1 MNYFKRLF
9 WYVFF
14 YREVCGNHFSRFL
27 CYLEMID
34 ITTVLA
40 AYRIFRHV
48 NPVRMCVFFDTVQ
61 GSFSL
66 SVYPFSVEQNVVDG
80 VTEVKCDISVTYECG
95 IVSHQDVSVFLLLRI
110 V

>member
-1 MNYFKRLF
+1 MAFI
-9 WYVFF
+9 
-14 YREVCGNHFSRFL
+14 FSRFL

-80 VTEVKCDISVTYECG
+80 VTEVKCDISVTYECD